1 VLQDARVVQ
10 HVSDGAF
17 KQLVFMFGVAAATAG
32 AAVVWSYGLLVA
44 GLVALVVAVLLA
56 EGDEK

>member
-1 VLQDARVVQ
+1 
-10 HVSDGAF
+10 VSDGAF